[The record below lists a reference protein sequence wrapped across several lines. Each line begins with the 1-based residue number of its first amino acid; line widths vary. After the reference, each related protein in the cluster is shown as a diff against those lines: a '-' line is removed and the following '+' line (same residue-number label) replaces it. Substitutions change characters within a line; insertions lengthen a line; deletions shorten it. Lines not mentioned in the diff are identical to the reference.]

1 MRNSDLITTTGRV
14 RSIHP
19 ESAMGDIAEAF
30 KVKLTGLNAS
40 SQSIE
45 TLSHWCV
52 FHRKKAK
59 DLVKVFE
66 RELQG
71 AAGKRKLVFLY
82 LANDVIQNSRKKG
95 REWVDALWPILGWAM
110 KHALRNSSDEKTMRQ
125 CEKLVNVWQDR
136 KIFGSR
142 SLSGWLDPGAGGDDA
157 NGTANG
163 DVAAKN
169 AAKAEP
175 AHGRNRDVPAFARR
189 REERLDAVPSA
200 LTGKHAELAKALETV
215 ETASAALEKATS
227 ACETDLVPAHIAD
240 DVVDT
245 CPEGEEERCKQRL
258 QAAESALAAKR
269 AALEESSKARA
280 EAARLAKE
288 VFEACEAAA
297 TAEAAELDESASVAV
312 KVATL
317 RMKATKNAA
326 RAMAAAAASEG
337 AGSKNPK
344 PVPKP
349 EPTPAPVAEEEPYVP
364 EGAGDDEEYVPMEA
378 GGGEQDDLQALLS
391 TLQEAAKDPE
401 VFHNMLAALPAEQRE
416 MVEKAMAD

>member
-1 MRNSDLITTTGRV
+1 MKRT
-14 RSIHP
+14 
-19 ESAMGDIAEAF
+19 MGDISEAF
-30 KVKLTGLNAS
+30 KAKLAGLNAS

-59 DLVKVFE
+59 DLVKVWE

-95 REWVDALWPILGWAM
+95 REWVDALWPIMGWAM
-110 KHALRNSSDEKTMRQ
+110 KHTLRNSSDEKTMRQ

-142 SLSGWLDPGAGGDDA
+142 SLSGWLDPGGAGDDGA
-157 NGTANG
+157 NGQAA
-163 DVAAKN
+163 DVAAKA

-175 AHGRNRDVPAFARR
+175 AQGRNRDVPAFARR
-189 REERLDAVPSA
+189 REERLDALPSA
-200 LTGKHAELAKALETV
+200 LTGKRAALAKALE
-215 ETASAALEKATS
+215 AAEA
-227 ACETDLVPAHIAD
+227 ARRAGEGQRDVRIRPRGPYIAD
-240 DVVDT
+240 DVVEN
-245 CPEGEEERCKQRL
+245 CPAGEEERCKIRL

-269 AALEESSKARA
+269 AALEESAKANA

-288 VFEACEAAA
+288 VHEECDASA
-297 TAEAAELDESASVAV
+297 TAESAELDESATVAV

-317 RMKATKNAA
+317 RMKATRAA
-326 RAMAAAAASEG
+326 AKAMAAAAASEG

-344 PVPKP
+344 AVSPARAAEPAP
-349 EPTPAPVAEEEPYVP
+349 EPAEETEDEPTCPRVGAGTTRSTSRWTRRAA
-364 EGAGDDEEYVPMEA
+364 EGATWRRFWPRCGRRRRTPRCFTRCWRRFPRSSAPRSRRTWPISDVRLF
-378 GGGEQDDLQALLS
+378 Q
-391 TLQEAAKDPE
+391 
-401 VFHNMLAALPAEQRE
+401 
-416 MVEKAMAD
+416 